1 MAGVSALLIG
11 NTLNRIEC
19 LVQHATQM
27 VNGIRNPKTKSFL
40 LIKYVTTIST
50 QVTRFGCLLKN
61 QKKGFSKHF
70 NLLSYHT
77 SFVNP

>member
-40 LIKYVTTIST
+40 LIKYVTPINT
-50 QVTRFGCLLKN
+50 QVTRFGCRLKIKRKVFQN
-61 QKKGFSKHF
+61 I
-70 NLLSYHT
+70 LIY
-77 SFVNP
+77 